1 MSFETD
7 TDTGAVEVTHAPARF
22 SSILSVAAA
31 LLAVVVTG
39 LFAPLSAPIGLFGLA
54 GVAAGLFV
62 FESERLT
69 IAGTAIV
76 FVGVVACGF
85 FSSVPEIMLFASL
98 ATIVSF
104 DLGSNAFSV
113 GRQLSEQTDTQRGE
127 SVHAA
132 ATVFVGVV
140 AAGISYGI
148 YLVPAGA
155 GLTIPALA
163 LLLLAALFLIWS
175 IRQ

>member
-1 MSFETD
+1 MSFETSD
-7 TDTGAVEVTHAPARF
+7 DSAAVEVTHSPARF
-22 SSILSVAAA
+22 SSIVAVAAA
-31 LLAVVVTG
+31 LVAVLATAV
-39 LFAPLSAPIGLFGLA
+39 FAPLSAPVGLFGLA

-69 IAGTAIV
+69 VAGTAIV
-76 FVGVVACGF
+76 FVAVVVCGF
-85 FSSVPEIMLFASL
+85 FADVPEILLLATL

-113 GRQLSEQTDTQRGE
+113 GRQLSDQTDTQRGE

-140 AAGISYGI
+140 AAGVAYGI

-155 GLTIPALA
+155 ALTIPALA

>member
-1 MSFETD
+1 MSFQTD
-7 TDTGAVEVTHAPARF
+7 DDSGAVEVTHSPARF
-22 SSILSVAAA
+22 SGIVAVAAA
-31 LLAVVVTG
+31 LVAVLATAV
-39 LFAPLSAPIGLFGLA
+39 FAPLSAPVGLFGLA

-76 FVGVVACGF
+76 FIAVIVCGF
-85 FSSVPEIMLFASL
+85 FASVPEVLLLATL

-113 GRQLSEQTDTQRGE
+113 GRQLSDQTDTQRGE

-132 ATVFVGVV
+132 ATIFVGVV
-140 AAGISYGI
+140 AAGVAYGI
-148 YLVPAGA
+148 YLVPSGA
-155 GLTIPALA
+155 LTIPALA

>member
-1 MSFETD
+1 MSYETD
-7 TDTGAVEVTHAPARF
+7 SDTGAVEVTHAPARF

-76 FVGVVACGF
+76 FVGVIACGF
-85 FSSVPEIMLFASL
+85 FSSVPEIVLFATL

-132 ATVFVGVV
+132 ATIFVGVV
-140 AAGISYGI
+140 AAGIAYGI
-148 YLVPAGA
+148 YLVPSG

>member
-1 MSFETD
+1 MSYETD
-7 TDTGAVEVTHAPARF
+7 ADTGAVEVTHAPARF

-31 LLAVVVTG
+31 LLAVAITG

-69 IAGTAIV
+69 IAGTGIV
-76 FVGVVACGF
+76 FVGVIVCGF
-85 FSSVPEIMLFASL
+85 FASVPEILLFASL
-98 ATIVSF
+98 ATIISF

-140 AAGISYGI
+140 AAGLSYGI
-148 YLVPAGA
+148 YLVPSGA
-155 GLTIPALA
+155 LTVPALA